1 MVYRKRVTR
10 QRTDVGA
17 DVSLTAIEPD
27 GATIGSDRVV
37 RGESSEQT
45 VSMAKLISMNDGG
58 PIHARR
64 NRRGASVHLSSIVIL
79 FLMNACTYGP
89 PRLVIQITNHTMS
102 PTAPVTAFAVHATWL
117 RDPTGLSAFP
127 DGGSPRVLTEA
138 AALYTCDTLA
148 RTVQR
153 VWRGD
158 RPPEIRSGF
167 TPWLGPWSTE
177 GLYFSLSGYSTSTTV
192 TSAFRRWSFRIS
204 PEGRLE
210 TGVQPP
216 APGFATSEPAAC
228 AAAVLAAARADPPA
242 RLSR

>member
-1 MVYRKRVTR
+1 M
-10 QRTDVGA
+10 
-17 DVSLTAIEPD
+17 
-27 GATIGSDRVV
+27 ATLR
-37 RGESSEQT
+37 
-45 VSMAKLISMNDGG
+45 SMNGCG
-58 PIHARR
+58 PILARQS
-64 NRRGASVHLSSIVIL
+64 RRGASARLSWIVIL

-89 PRLVIQITNHTMS
+89 PRLAIRITNHTMS

-127 DGGSPRVLTEA
+127 DGGRPRVLAEA

-177 GLYFSLSGYSTSTTV
+177 GLYFSLSGYTTSTTV
-192 TSAFRRWSFRIS
+192 ASAFRRWSFRLS
-204 PEGRLE
+204 PAGRLE
-210 TGVQPP
+210 TGVQQP

>member
-1 MVYRKRVTR
+1 M
-10 QRTDVGA
+10 
-17 DVSLTAIEPD
+17 
-27 GATIGSDRVV
+27 
-37 RGESSEQT
+37 
-45 VSMAKLISMNDGG
+45 
-58 PIHARR
+58 
-64 NRRGASVHLSSIVIL
+64 NRRGLGLALRHWGVVIL
-79 FLMNACTYGP
+79 LLVNACTYGP

-102 PTAPVTAFAVHATWL
+102 PTAPVAAFAVHASWI

-127 DGGSPRVLTEA
+127 DGGSPRFLADA

-148 RTVQR
+148 RTVRR

-192 TSAFRRWSFRIS
+192 TSSFRRSVFRLT
-204 PEGRLE
+204 PDGRVE
-210 TGVQPP
+210 TGVHEPT
-216 APGFATSEPAAC
+216 PGFATSEPAAC
-228 AAAVLAAARADPPA
+228 ATAVLTAARADPPA